1 MNKFLLTLA
10 IAISFAFSSNA
21 QSESYVPFR
30 VHISPFTYV
39 IPNYTKGYGAG
50 AGISIEPAYAIN
62 DNFVAGL
69 KLEAAIRSWNRN
81 IFFYRCSWL
90 LYLDGRLLPW

>member
-1 MNKFLLTLA
+1 MNKILLTLA

-69 KLEAAIRSWNRN
+69 KLEAAYSELEQKH
-81 IFFYRCSWL
+81 L
-90 LYLDGRLLPW
+90 LLSVQLALIS